1 MKARDKKMSITSTV
15 IYIIGLFLVSFT
27 TAMLVYKH
35 DAEMLHNYRERI
47 MELLSIHAKN
57 LLEKAEIEK
66 NSFTLEQINAGL
78 MADNARLTAD
88 NARLTAERDAA
99 KTQQVEPEIVE
110 NAAEPER
117 GDLLPLPAAPTN
129 VISME
134 SYNIFVKNSEQA
146 MLQDACFT
154 DDYFQGVRYYLHDGT
169 KAYCAALSTNY
180 ADEIGTVLEVTLCNG
195 VSFNVICADFKNPLG
210 DPRTDWYGSPCRN
223 YSDQKAVCVI
233 EFVVNMERIPSS
245 VRIAGTFTAMPELG
259 GLYGEGGNIKE
270 IRKVGRWWKP

>member
-1 MKARDKKMSITSTV
+1 MSIISTV
-15 IYIIGLFLVSFT
+15 SYIIGVLLVALT
-27 TAMLVYKH
+27 TAFLTYKQ
-35 DAEMLHNYRERI
+35 DSEMLHDYRERL
-47 MELLSIHAKN
+47 MELRSDHDKT

-78 MADNARLTAD
+78 MADNARLTA
-88 NARLTAERDAA
+88 ERDAA
-99 KTQQVEPEIVE
+99 KAQQKEPENFE

-134 SYNIFVKNSEQA
+134 SFNIFAKNSEQA
-146 MLQDACFT
+146 MLQEDCFT
-154 DDYFQGVRYYLHDGT
+154 DDYGPFQGVRYYLHDGAT
-169 KAYCAALSTNY
+169 AYCAALSTNY
-180 ADEIGTVLEVTLCNG
+180 ADEIGTVLAVTLRNG

-210 DPRTDWYGSPCRN
+210 DPRTDWYGTPCRN
-223 YSDQKAVCVI
+223 YSEQDAVCVI
-233 EFVVNMERIPSS
+233 EFVVDMERIPNS
-245 VRIAGTFTAMPELG
+245 VRTAGTFTAMPELG

>member
-1 MKARDKKMSITSTV
+1 MKARDKKMSIISTV
-15 IYIIGLFLVSFT
+15 SYIIGVLLVALT
-27 TAMLVYKH
+27 TAFLTYKQ
-35 DAEMLHNYRERI
+35 DSEMLDNYRDRI
-47 MELLSIHAKN
+47 KELLSNHDKT

-66 NSFTLEQINAGL
+66 NCFTLEQINAGL
-78 MADNARLTAD
+78 LAD

-99 KTQQVEPEIVE
+99 KAQQKEPENVE
-110 NAAEPER
+110 IAAEPER

-146 MLQDACFT
+146 MLQEDCFT
-154 DDYFQGVRYYLHDGT
+154 DDYFQGVRYYLRDGT

-195 VSFNVICADFKNPLG
+195 VIFNVICADFKNPLG
-210 DPRTDWYGSPCRN
+210 DPRKDWYGTPCRN
-223 YSDQKAVCVI
+223 YSEQDAVCVI
-233 EFVVNMERIPSS
+233 EFVANMERIPNG
-245 VRIAGTFTAMPELG
+245 VRTAGTFTAMPELG